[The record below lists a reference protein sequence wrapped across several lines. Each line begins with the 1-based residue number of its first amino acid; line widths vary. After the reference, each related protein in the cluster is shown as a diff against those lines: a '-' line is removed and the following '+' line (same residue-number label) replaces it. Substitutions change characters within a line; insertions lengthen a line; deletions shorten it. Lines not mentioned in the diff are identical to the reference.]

1 MEDRRHRRCAETT
14 EMTPASGCLVIMCG
28 VPCSGKST
36 AAAEL
41 ASALREKG
49 IRVTVVDE
57 PSLHLHRNA
66 AYANGHVEKNTRGL
80 LKATVDRSLHRDGP
94 VVIVDACNGIKGYR
108 YELWCIA
115 RQVGARS
122 CVVHCDTPEED
133 ARAWNEARRGS
144 GGSSDDDRAAASTP
158 TSAAEWGGWD
168 AKIFDDLAFRFE
180 RPDGKN
186 RWDAPLFTL
195 RPPLGGLVAPGDV
208 DGGGAEG
215 CRGGV
220 PGYRDPTRAETMER
234 AVAHIRGTSDGLGSN
249 GPAGKSLEPNAA
261 TQPSTLLSDTRL
273 RAEIDAGAQD
283 VVDALVN
290 AGGGA
295 TSGGG
300 DGTAGGTAGETR
312 SFGDGCPDLRLRG
325 CVLNLQTLR
334 RLKRTFLK
342 LAANGMARTSAG
354 GDVRTN
360 VKRMFVEYVQQH
372 CDSKHNGVEK
382 TYE

>member
-1 MEDRRHRRCAETT
+1 
-14 EMTPASGCLVIMCG
+14 MTPASGCLVIMCG

-66 AYANGHVEKNTRGL
+66 GYANGHVEKNTRGL

-133 ARAWNEARRGS
+133 ARAWNEARRGP
-144 GGSSDDDRAAASTP
+144 GGSSDDRAAASTP
-158 TSAAEWGGWD
+158 ASAAEWGGWD
-168 AKIFDDLAFRFE
+168 EKIFADLAFRFE

-186 RWDAPLFTL
+186 RWDSPLFTL
-195 RPPLGGLVAPGDV
+195 RPPLGGFAPENTA
-208 DGGGAEG
+208 GGGAAEG
-215 CRGGV
+215 CAGL

-234 AVAHIRGTSDGLGSN
+234 AVAHIRGASDGFGSS
-249 GPAGKSLEPNAA
+249 GGASGRSLEPNAA

-283 VVDALVN
+283 VVDALVSD
-290 AGGGA
+290 AGGG
-295 TSGGG
+295 S
-300 DGTAGGTAGETR
+300 TASVVGADTAVGETR

-372 CDSKHNGVEK
+372 CDSKHSGVEK

>member
-1 MEDRRHRRCAETT
+1 
-14 EMTPASGCLVIMCG
+14 MTPASGCLVIMCG

-122 CVVHCDTPEED
+122 CVVHCDTPEEY

-195 RPPLGGLVAPGDV
+195 RPPLGGFAPEETA
-208 DGGGAEG
+208 GGGAAEG
-215 CRGGV
+215 CAGV

-261 TQPSTLLSDTRL
+261 TQPSTLLSDARL

-290 AGGGA
+290 ACGEAQG
-295 TSGGG
+295 
-300 DGTAGGTAGETR
+300 GETR
-312 SFGDGCPDLRLRG
+312 RFGDGCPDLRLRG

-360 VKRMFVEYVQQH
+360 VKRMFIEYVQQH
-372 CDSKHNGVEK
+372 VDSKNSGGVE
-382 TYE
+382 

>member
-1 MEDRRHRRCAETT
+1 
-14 EMTPASGCLVIMCG
+14 MTPASGCLVIMCG

-133 ARAWNEARRGS
+133 ARAWNEARRGP
-144 GGSSDDDRAAASTP
+144 GGSSDDRDAASTP
-158 TSAAEWGGWD
+158 ASAAEWGGWD
-168 AKIFDDLAFRFE
+168 EKIFADLAFRFE

-186 RWDAPLFTL
+186 RWDSPLFTL
-195 RPPLGGLVAPGDV
+195 RPPLGGFAPEKRPEGLPRSARGCRGTGTPRGRRRWSAPSSHPRNV
-208 DGGGAEG
+208 RRSRVGGGASG
-215 CRGGV
+215 R
-220 PGYRDPTRAETMER
+220 
-234 AVAHIRGTSDGLGSN
+234 
-249 GPAGKSLEPNAA
+249 SLEPSAA

-283 VVDALVN
+283 VVDAL
-290 AGGGA
+290 ARSGRGRRRASGA
-295 TSGGG
+295 
-300 DGTAGGTAGETR
+300 DRCRRAA

-334 RLKRTFLK
+334 RLKRTF
-342 LAANGMARTSAG
+342 
-354 GDVRTN
+354 
-360 VKRMFVEYVQQH
+360 
-372 CDSKHNGVEK
+372 
-382 TYE
+382 